1 MDLQPSGNKEIVF
14 VETEDI
20 YFILKGN
27 NDSVG
32 ICEEAS
38 LEVISK
44 DAILSAEYNRN
55 MHLKEYKNYEV
66 IIEAKKDAKIEFY
79 HENST
84 IRDKVSATGRS
95 NKMLTGVI
103 NFRGDIGYS
112 DLYVFVNGKEHL
124 KITVEVF
131 PSKIDYKEDYKALIE
146 DVNKEIYNLAYGFLG
161 RTYLGTEIDKINKGS
176 ETEFYSILNYVY
188 EKLLKAIDIVL
199 YSPHHQLVKEY
210 NIKKHHALR
219 NTSNETIKW
228 LEKRPQLVKNI
239 NGKYLP
245 TEALQVNKTV
255 TLNTNENKFLKFI
268 LVKITQK
275 IDGFISN
282 YNKAYWKMEEEA
294 INVLVKMKREINRRI
309 NTSFLKD
316 VDSNINSTSASL
328 VFTMASG
335 YREIY
340 KYYLMLQKGLKIDSN
355 LFALS
360 MKDLPLLYE
369 YWCFIKINALMQKR
383 YKLLSS
389 DMLKINNDGIV
400 IALKKGQA
408 STLVYEDLKTKR
420 RFKVIYNP
428 TYVTKTVN
436 QKPDNV
442 ISFIDENDD
451 KEYMFIF
458 DAKYKIDTTQDYINK
473 YKGVGPKEEDINTMH
488 RYRDAIVRENKE
500 SGEYERVVLGAFVLF
515 PYKYEEK
522 FKEHD
527 FSKSCEE
534 MGIGAIPF
542 LPSINLFENFLE
554 DTISNNIG

>member
-1 MDLQPSGNKEIVF
+1 MDLQPSGNNEIVF

-44 DAILSAEYNRN
+44 DAILSAEYYKK

-66 IIEAKKDAKIEFY
+66 IIEAKKDVKIEFY

-84 IRDKVSATGRS
+84 IRDKVSAAGIS

-161 RTYLGTEIDKINKGS
+161 RTYLGMEIDKINKGS

-199 YSPHHQLVKEY
+199 YRPHHQLVKEY
-210 NIKKHHALR
+210 NIKKHYALR

-316 VDSNINSTSASL
+316 VDSNINSTSA
-328 VFTMASG
+328 
-335 YREIY
+335 
-340 KYYLMLQKGLKIDSN
+340 
-355 LFALS
+355 
-360 MKDLPLLYE
+360 
-369 YWCFIKINALMQKR
+369 
-383 YKLLSS
+383 
-389 DMLKINNDGIV
+389 
-400 IALKKGQA
+400 
-408 STLVYEDLKTKR
+408 
-420 RFKVIYNP
+420 
-428 TYVTKTVN
+428 
-436 QKPDNV
+436 
-442 ISFIDENDD
+442 
-451 KEYMFIF
+451 
-458 DAKYKIDTTQDYINK
+458 
-473 YKGVGPKEEDINTMH
+473 
-488 RYRDAIVRENKE
+488 
-500 SGEYERVVLGAFVLF
+500 
-515 PYKYEEK
+515 
-522 FKEHD
+522 
-527 FSKSCEE
+527 
-534 MGIGAIPF
+534 
-542 LPSINLFENFLE
+542 
-554 DTISNNIG
+554 